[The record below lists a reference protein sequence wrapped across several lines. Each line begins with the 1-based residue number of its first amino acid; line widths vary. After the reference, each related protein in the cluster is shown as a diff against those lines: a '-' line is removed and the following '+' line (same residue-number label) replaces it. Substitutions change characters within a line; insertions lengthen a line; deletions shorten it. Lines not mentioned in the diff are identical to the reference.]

1 MANYFDFMQ
10 NIKNPFTGAID
21 AITDPVDEGGIN
33 IFGAGVNKEF
43 EAMKTAGLLT
53 DQQYKDAVEQ
63 ADIRS
68 KRSGIIQGLLGFGL
82 QNFDKGY
89 GSAFDPRYLKR
100 GLAAAIPA
108 AQKPFDKLSSNV
120 MNIETLKTFKAAKD
134 KEVSRLAMIKDFQS
148 GKYGT
153 VEDGTFTK
161 EEMALFPQ
169 LGIAQMYDMIK
180 PKIPVALSFQNVV
193 GRDNKTQKYQVP
205 KGPFGD
211 DKDGDGVPDNWM
223 PVGESYISRE
233 QRDIPTAPKSLLNS
247 TIFRISKGAIGFEPS
262 VETIYPA
269 ASDVSAVAEQ
279 LGEIARKS
287 GNPINDSEKMNKAIE
302 YLKESGA
309 LVEGRGFSKDSYDSK
324 TFLNYVDE
332 QIDKSKTT
340 SSETKNSF
348 KEEIFEIKGK
358 KYKTLPN
365 SDKLIEVI

>member
-1 MANYFDFMQ
+1 MATYFDFMQ

-53 DQQYKDAVEQ
+53 DQQYNDAIKK

-89 GSAFDPRYLKR
+89 GSAFDPRYLKA
-100 GLAAAIPA
+100 GLASAIPA

-134 KEVSRLAMIKDFQS
+134 KEVSRLAMIKAFQS

-161 EEMALFPQ
+161 KEMALFPQ
-169 LGIAQMYDMIK
+169 LDIAQMYDMIK
-180 PKIPVALSFQNVV
+180 PKTPTSLAFQNVV
-193 GRDNKTQKYQVP
+193 KDGKTQKYQVP

-211 DKDGDGVPDNWM
+211 DKDKDGVPDNWK
-223 PVGESYISRE
+223 PVGESYISEE
-233 QRDIPTAPKSLLNS
+233 QRDIPTAPKSLFNS
-247 TIFRISKGAIGFEPS
+247 TIFKIKNGAIGFEPS
-262 VETIYPA
+262 VKTIY
-269 ASDVSAVAEQ
+269 SSSVDVSAVAEQ

-287 GNPINDSEKMNKAIE
+287 GNPINDAEKVNKAIE
-302 YLKESGA
+302 YLKESEA
-309 LVEGRGFSKDSYDSK
+309 LVEGSFIGANESYDSK
-324 TFLNYVDE
+324 KFLDYVDE